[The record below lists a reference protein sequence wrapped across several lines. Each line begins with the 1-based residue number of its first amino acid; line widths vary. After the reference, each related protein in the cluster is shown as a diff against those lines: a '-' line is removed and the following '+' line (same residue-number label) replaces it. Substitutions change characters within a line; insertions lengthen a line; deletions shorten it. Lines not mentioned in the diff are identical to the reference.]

1 MVIVKHLFNQ
11 FIRFSAVG
19 VVGTT
24 VHYLIL
30 IGLVQIIRVDPVAAS
45 IAGFTAG
52 AFVNYFLNYHVTFRS
67 SKCHKGTIL
76 KFFSIAVVGFLLNS
90 SIMAVGVKYFKVN
103 YLFAQILATGTVL
116 ACTFT
121 GNRFWTFH
129 EKGKMEIE

>member
-1 MVIVKHLFNQ
+1 MVIVKGLFNQ

-24 VHYLIL
+24 FHYLIL
-30 IGLVQIIRVDPVAAS
+30 IGLVQIIRVDAVAAS

-67 SKCHKGTIL
+67 SKCHKETIL
-76 KFFSIAVVGFLLNS
+76 KFFSIALVGLLINS
-90 SIMAVGVKYFKVN
+90 SMMAVAVKYFKVN
-103 YLFAQILATGTVL
+103 YLFAQIFATGSVL
-116 ACTFT
+116 ICTFM

-129 EKGKMEIE
+129 EKGKVGIE